1 MNAVRVSP
9 LIFRPSRS
17 IVSYRIIFPPTIY
30 GMDQNNADF
39 SWLLTKFWTFGPV
52 ASTTSENSRR
62 RKLTSTYGNGA
73 TNGARCTCDSTN
85 FALLTT
91 SKPVGTPSLAFH
103 PTQLTEE
110 AEWLLKFYLDSDPAV
125 AAAPTDSVGE
135 NSRGIDPNHRV
146 GHKLYKELYRQT
158 VII

>member
-1 MNAVRVSP
+1 MGWTKTTRVCHDYLPSFGHLDRWLPP
-9 LIFRPSRS
+9 L
-17 IVSYRIIFPPTIY
+17 
-30 GMDQNNADF
+30 Q
-39 SWLLTKFWTFGPV
+39 
-52 ASTTSENSRR
+52 ENSRR

-73 TNGARCTCDSTN
+73 TNGGRCTCDSTN

-103 PTQLTEE
+103 PTQLTAEG
-110 AEWLLKFYLDSDPAV
+110 EWLLKFYLDSDPAV
-125 AAAPTDSVGE
+125 AAAPADSVGE